1 MGSEYILGNGGY
13 DRGGEVKRQIQD
25 EVVVNSSK
33 SRLLVEGSN
42 NGDM

>member
-1 MGSEYILGNGGY
+1 MH
-13 DRGGEVKRQIQD
+13 RGGEVKWQIQD

-42 NGDM
+42 TGDM